1 MKRIPLNVLTK
12 ELYELLTANLTV
24 PVYDDVP
31 YDAVLP
37 YITFGLFTC
46 KTAGTKVNDITDVT
60 INIDVWS
67 DYQGKKEVNEIA
79 NNINNFLNQLDSTT
93 VDLTADNFAF
103 LAGEVDF
110 FEAFSEDGDGY
121 HGVITYLCK
130 IGNME

>member
-1 MKRIPLNVLTK
+1 MRRIPLNVLTK

-31 YDAVLP
+31 PDAVLP
-37 YITFGLFTC
+37 YVTFGLFTC

-60 INIDVWS
+60 INIDIWS
-67 DYQGKKEVNEIA
+67 DYQGKSEVNTIA
-79 NNINNFLNQLDSTT
+79 HSVIGLLNQLDSTT

-110 FEAFSEDGDGY
+110 FEAFAEDGNGY

>member
-37 YITFGLFTC
+37 YVTFGLFTC
-46 KTAGTKVNDITDVT
+46 KTAGTKVNDISDVT
-60 INIDVWS
+60 INIDIWS
-67 DYQGKKEVNEIA
+67 DYQGKSEVNTIA
-79 NNINNFLNQLDSTT
+79 HDVIGLLNQLDSTT
-93 VDLTADNFAF
+93 VDLSSDNFAF

-110 FEAFSEDGDGY
+110 FEAFAEDGNGY